1 MNPVGTGSAHL
12 NSTQTVKTHTATHS
26 EPKKVEVDPNFSLV
40 EHDKTSDTVSLS
52 KQGQALMKT
61 LEHIDETGTL
71 SLPKE
76 KSLSDKVESFTY
88 GALGLDRPDEINE
101 KAEEDSSYSAGKYLK
116 AAATIGGI
124 LLAVV

>member
-1 MNPVGTGSAHL
+1 MNPVGTGTAHL
-12 NSTQTVKTHTATHS
+12 NSAQAVKTHTSTHL
-26 EPKKVEVDPNFSLV
+26 EQKKVEVDPDFSLV
-40 EHDKTSDTVSLS
+40 EHNKNSDKVSLS

-61 LEHIDETGTL
+61 LEHIDETGSL
-71 SLPKE
+71 SMPKE

-88 GALGLDRPDEINE
+88 GALGLDRPDEI
-101 KAEEDSSYSAGKYLK
+101 KKKTEEDSSYSAGKYLK